1 MAQTRMLE
9 VEAERSG
16 KILDIFLRVES
27 KAFLLSGGRDL
38 KDDSKVFELITWRDG
53 FSITWDGEDYVWN
66 VCRD

>member
-53 FSITWDGEDYVWN
+53 FSIT
-66 VCRD
+66 